1 LTRQNGAAS
10 FAAGAEI
17 VTLIDACPAVVV
29 YDVRELETL
38 VIKSLL
44 RQLNA
49 TSDTDATI
57 IAIWI
62 LLQTRIAK
70 QTPTGQRRRLVA
82 PTDSRN
88 VLRVVIRRLVLIL
101 AESLNSILLQSLT
114 LLFNTLNAI

>member
-1 LTRQNGAAS
+1 MTRQNGAAS